1 VTDPGFSGKPSDA
14 HVIWTYET
22 RQGVTRKQFDTDRFA
37 EWADHY
43 GFDVERGERVDHERG
58 MEERTQHR
66 CVFAWGLGG
75 SEDDSVEF
83 GDSEWKL
90 DEQKT
95 PRTFVE
101 VDEAGVARIKS
112 WDEEFVV
119 DVTAMIH
126 KGPQLL
132 VRSDEDRTFRI
143 NGEEFS
149 TRPADS

>member
-1 VTDPGFSGKPSDA
+1 MPDPNLGGKPSDS
-14 HVIWTYET
+14 HIIWTYESP
-22 RQGVTRKQFDTDRFA
+22 QGVTRKRFDTDQFA
-37 EWADHY
+37 EWVDTY
-43 GFDVERGERVDHERG
+43 GFDLERKTRVDHERG

-75 SEDDSVEF
+75 SDSPDF

-101 VDEAGVARIKS
+101 VDEEGIARIRS

-132 VRSDEDRTFRI
+132 VRTDEDRTLRI
-143 NGEEFS
+143 NGEAFS